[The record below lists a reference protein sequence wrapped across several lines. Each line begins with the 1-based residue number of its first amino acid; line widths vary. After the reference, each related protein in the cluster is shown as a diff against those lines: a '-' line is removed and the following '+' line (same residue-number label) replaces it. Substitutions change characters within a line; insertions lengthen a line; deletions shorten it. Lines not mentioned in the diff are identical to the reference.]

1 MVFGRIKRFREEP
14 PSSEPKVQIV
24 DENTSDGEEV
34 QEINRHTTTTKCHS
48 TRWTEAN
55 RRQINAF
62 VRWSF
67 IFWWGSRKKIKGALK
82 VEPANIVTN
91 ISKALILVSII
102 IFFCAPAGV
111 SADIRRCNAIL
122 KDRAEFDFP
131 LFKREKLVPK
141 CTIEESF
148 KIIDRD
154 MVNMTILRCF
164 CANGLSFNLL
174 RSPYFHEMVTTINK
188 GSKSYKSPSYEKA
201 RMSLLDECRNNLEK
215 ELFLVPIH
223 LVQTWSFDCL

>member
-1 MVFGRIKRFREEP
+1 MEKKWKKLIATQQQ
-14 PSSEPKVQIV
+14 PSVTQQDEPKQIDDKSMPLL
-24 DENTSDGEEV
+24 DEVLFFGEAVEKN
-34 QEINRHTTTTKCHS
+34 QGGSKSWTCKHCHKYFKS
-48 TRWTEAN
+48 SYTR
-55 RRQINAF
+55 IHYH
-62 VRWSF
+62 
-67 IFWWGSRKKIKGALK
+67 
-82 VEPANIVTN
+82 
-91 ISKALILVSII
+91 
-102 IFFCAPAGV
+102 FFCAPAGV

-154 MVNMTILRCF
+154 MVNMTILRCL
-164 CANGLSFNLL
+164 CANGLSVNLL

-188 GSKSYKSPSYEKA
+188 GSKSYKSPSYEKT

-215 ELFLVPIH
+215 ELFLVPIN